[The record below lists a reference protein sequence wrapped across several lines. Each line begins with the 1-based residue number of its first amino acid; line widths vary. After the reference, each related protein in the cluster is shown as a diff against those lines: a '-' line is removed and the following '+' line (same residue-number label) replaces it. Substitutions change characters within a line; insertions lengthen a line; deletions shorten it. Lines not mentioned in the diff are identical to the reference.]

1 MGEGVGL
8 LPDLLETLDVE
19 EKKGVLAL
27 LTLVCASDGELV
39 REEMAALEA
48 KMGQAL
54 MHPENRRE
62 IRQMLR
68 RPPIIEEVIAE
79 MDENSLRLAIRDAV
93 LIAAADGEYHEKEL
107 TLIKKIISAAG
118 LENHIIDELTSWV
131 DEFWKIQAKGRAIVG
146 VSLPGDDSVL
156 RSR

>member
-8 LPDLLETLDVE
+8 LPDLLETLAVE
-19 EKKGVLAL
+19 EKKSVLAL

-62 IRQMLR
+62 IRQMLK
-68 RPPIIEEVIAE
+68 RPPVLEEVVAKMNE
-79 MDENSLRLAIRDAV
+79 DSLRLAIRDAV
-93 LIAAADGEYHEKEL
+93 LIAASDGAYHEKEL
-107 TLIKKIISAAG
+107 TVIKKIISAAG
-118 LENHIIDELTSWV
+118 LENRIIDELTSWV
-131 DEFWKIQAKGRAIVG
+131 DELWKIQIKGRAIVG
-146 VSLPGDDSVL
+146 VSLPGDDLVL